1 MTGNKKA
8 LADLHLHT
16 MYSDSTYTP
25 KQLVDAA
32 CASGLSCIAVTDHDT
47 IDGVVP
53 CMEQV
58 KGRDLEILPGIELT
72 AEESGLEVHVL
83 GYLIDPGDQKLV
95 ETMENL
101 KKYRIQRIYK
111 MVDKLK
117 ALGLEIEAQSI
128 FKLAGDSS
136 CVSRL
141 HLARTMLQE
150 GLISSISEAFQ
161 RFIGDRGPAYVAGF
175 PVSVKE
181 AIELIK
187 DAKGIPVLAHPYSLG
202 GDGLII
208 KFIGYGLMGLEAYYP
223 EHTKSKVNFY
233 LKLAKKYKLLVTGGS
248 DCHGDAKPEIRLG
261 LYRVPYELVSEL
273 KKAKG

>member
-1 MTGNKKA
+1 MTGIKGA
-8 LADLHLHT
+8 SADLHLHT
-16 MYSDSTYTP
+16 IYSDSTYTP

-32 CASGLSCIAVTDHDT
+32 CASGLSCIALTDHDT
-47 IDGVVP
+47 IDGIAP
-53 CMEQV
+53 CMEQA
-58 KGRDLEILPGIELT
+58 KGRGLEILPGIELT
-72 AEESGLEVHVL
+72 CEESGLEVHIL
-83 GYLIDPGDQKLV
+83 GYLIDPGEAKLIRM
-95 ETMENL
+95 MENL

-117 ALGLEIEAQSI
+117 ALGLKIEAESI
-128 FKLAGDSS
+128 FKLAGESS

-141 HLARTMLQE
+141 HLARAMLQQ

-187 DAKGIPVLAHPYSLG
+187 EAKGIPVLAHPYSLG
-202 GDGLII
+202 GDGLIY

-223 EHTKSKVNFY
+223 EHTKSKVKFY
-233 LKLAKKYKLLVTGGS
+233 LEMAKEYKLLVTGGS
-248 DCHGDAKPEIRLG
+248 DCHGDAKPAIRLG
-261 LYRVPYELVSEL
+261 TFRVPYELVCEL
-273 KKAKG
+273 KKARE

>member
-1 MTGNKKA
+1 MTGKKEA
-8 LADLHLHT
+8 SADLHLHT

-47 IDGVVP
+47 IEGIAP
-53 CMEQV
+53 CMAEAEG
-58 KGRDLEILPGIELT
+58 KGLEILPGIELT
-72 AEESGLEVHVL
+72 CEELGLEVHVL
-83 GYLIDPGDQKLV
+83 GYLIDTGDQKLV
-95 ETMENL
+95 VMMEKL
-101 KKYRIQRIYK
+101 KEYRIQRIYK

-117 ALGLEIEAQSI
+117 ALGLEIDAESI
-128 FKLAGDSS
+128 FKLAGESS

-141 HLARTMLQE
+141 HVARTMLQK

-161 RFIGDRGPAYVAGF
+161 RFIGDRGPAYVSGF

-187 DAKGIPVLAHPYSLG
+187 EAKGIPVLAHPYSLG
-202 GDGLII
+202 GDGLIF
-208 KFIGYGLMGLEAYYP
+208 KFIEYGLMGLEAYYP
-223 EHTKSKVNFY
+223 EHTKSKVRSY
-233 LKLAKKYKLLVTGGS
+233 LELAKQYKLLVTGGS
-248 DCHGDAKPEIRLG
+248 DCHGEAKPQIRLG
-261 LYRVPYELVSEL
+261 SFRVPYELVSEL